1 MRVIPKNARESIR
14 LQMSE
19 FRGTAYLDVRVWVDA
34 GAGEARPTPKGVT
47 VPMAVIPEFID
58 AVAAVGR
65 EARSQA
71 A

>member
-1 MRVIPKNARESIR
+1 MRVIPKNTRESIR
-14 LQMSE
+14 IQISE
-19 FRGTAYLDVRVWVDA
+19 YRGTTYLDVRVWLDL
-34 GAGEARPTPKGVT
+34 GNGDARPTPKGVS
-47 VPMAVIPEFID
+47 VPLGVVPDFIE